1 MEVNRNRI
9 SFADLVRGYLRM
21 LPDTLPIIR
30 GLLYMARVSPNR
42 AWSLG
47 RLLETQAQRFPARPA
62 IRFGDVEWTFREF
75 NARVNQVAAVLQ
87 QQGIRSGDV
96 VGVLMETRPELLM
109 CVAAIVKLGAVAGML
124 NYNQRDEVLSHSIGL
139 IKPNAMVTSA
149 ECLPTLETT
158 PFTPQQDA
166 SIRHYWLSAQDQPC
180 PEGFIDLEKISR
192 NQSTANPDTTRQV
205 KMSQACF
212 YIFTSGTTGLPKAS
226 VMTHYRWLMG
236 MIGVGMYSM
245 RLRADDVLYVAL
257 PFYHNNALTVSWGA
271 ALGAGACM
279 ALSRKFSASRFWDDI
294 RRYRATTF
302 CYIGELCRYL
312 LNQSPSALDQ
322 QHKVRVIAGNGLRPD
337 IWDTFKQRFGI
348 GRIAEFYGASE
359 CNLAFVNY
367 FNIDGSAGM
376 CPLPFAIVAYDPE
389 TEQPQRDSRGRLRR
403 VKSGEAGLLITQI
416 SRLAPFDG
424 YTDNKASEK
433 KLLRDAFKAD
443 DCWFNTGDLV
453 RNQGFAHIQFVDRLG
468 DTFRWKG
475 ENVATTEVEAVVN
488 SDDQVE
494 QAVVYGV
501 QLPNADGRAG
511 MAALTLKV
519 PLEQFDVKALG
530 NTLSQKLPSYA
541 VPLFLR
547 VRDEHE
553 ITGTFKNRKVEL
565 KNEGF
570 DLEQV
575 SDPLFYYAGRDQGYR
590 QLDAGIFAQIQ
601 SGAYRM

>member
-1 MEVNRNRI
+1 MTADFNRI
-9 SFADLVRGYLRM
+9 SLTDLVRGYLRM
-21 LPDTLPIIR
+21 LPDTLSIIN
-30 GLLYMARVSPNR
+30 GLLYMVRVGPNR

-47 RLLETQAQRFPARPA
+47 RLLEAQARRYPDRPA
-62 IRFGDVEWTFREF
+62 LRFGDRDWSYREF
-75 NARVNQVAAVLQ
+75 NARVNQVAAMLEQ
-87 QQGIRSGDV
+87 RGIRSGDV
-96 VGVLMETRPELLM
+96 VAVLMETRPELLV

-124 NYNQRDEVLSHSIGL
+124 NYNQRDVVLAHSIGL
-139 IKPNAMVTSA
+139 IKPKAIITSA
-149 ECLPTLETT
+149 ECVATLETT
-158 PFTPQQDA
+158 QYMPQQDA
-166 SIRHYWLSAQDQPC
+166 GITHYWLPANGLEC
-180 PEGFIDLEKISR
+180 PVGFTDLEEASR
-192 NQSTANPDTTRQV
+192 SMSTANPDSTRKV
-205 KMSQACF
+205 KMSQPCF
-212 YIFTSGTTGLPKAS
+212 YIFTSGTTGMPKAS

-245 RLRADDVLYVAL
+245 RLRSDDVLYVAL

-271 ALGAGACM
+271 ALGAGACI

-294 RRYRATTF
+294 RQYRATTF

-312 LNQSPSALDQ
+312 LNQPASALDR
-322 QHKVRVIAGNGLRPD
+322 QHNVRVIAGNGLRPD
-337 IWDTFKQRFGI
+337 IWELFKQRFDI
-348 GRIAEFYGASE
+348 KRVAEFYGASE

-376 CPLPFAIVAYDPE
+376 CPLPFAIVAFDPE
-389 TEQPQRDSRGRLRR
+389 TEQPLRDSTGRLRR
-403 VKSGEAGLLITQI
+403 VKTGDTGLLVTQI
-416 SRLAPFDG
+416 SKLAPFDG
-424 YTDNKASEK
+424 YTDSTASEK
-433 KLLRDAFKAD
+433 KLLRNVFRDG

-488 SDDQVE
+488 SNEQVE

-501 QLPNADGRAG
+501 QLPNTDGRAG

-519 PLEQFDVKALG
+519 PLADFDVRALA
-530 NTLSQKLPSYA
+530 NTVSQQLPGYA

-547 VRDEHE
+547 VRNELE

-570 DLEQV
+570 DLERV

-590 QLDAGIFAQIQ
+590 QLDAGTLAQIR
-601 SGAYRM
+601 SGAFRL